1 MSVANSSL
9 SLLFS
14 LSFTSLSPTFSFSLS
29 FSIFQICEHENK
41 SKLNTLDN
49 TDIETIFAFLFFFFF
64 FLNSWWI
71 LPCLNKDWLDLT
83 WLVFIDSLI
92 VSASQDA
99 GGHAIFRHKNP
110 RVTFGLS
117 YLLIESFYIGM
128 SVVRTDVRL
137 RDYKSQPKFLGY
149 IRQANLL
156 THGAPLRALR
166 ARKSSGNME
175 TPLLQRANQSNWI

>member
-1 MSVANSSL
+1 MSVVNSSL

-14 LSFTSLSPTFSFSLS
+14 LSFTSLSSTFSFSLS
-29 FSIFQICEHENK
+29 FSIFKICEHENK

-49 TDIETIFAFLFFFFF
+49 TDIETIFAFLF
-64 FLNSWWI
+64 
-71 LPCLNKDWLDLT
+71 
-83 WLVFIDSLI
+83 VFIDSLI

-99 GGHAIFRHKNP
+99 GGHAISRQKNL
-110 RVTFGLS
+110 RVAFGLS

-149 IRQANLL
+149 IRQPNLL

-166 ARKSSGNME
+166 ERKSSGNME
-175 TPLLQRANQSNWI
+175 TPLLQRANQPNWV

>member
-1 MSVANSSL
+1 MSVVNSSL

-49 TDIETIFAFLFFFFF
+49 TDIETIFAFLF
-64 FLNSWWI
+64 
-71 LPCLNKDWLDLT
+71 
-83 WLVFIDSLI
+83 VFIDSLI

-99 GGHAIFRHKNP
+99 GGHAISRQKNL
-110 RVTFGLS
+110 RVAFGLS

-149 IRQANLL
+149 IRQPNLL
-156 THGAPLRALR
+156 THDAPLRALR

-175 TPLLQRANQSNWI
+175 TPLLQRANQSN

>member
-1 MSVANSSL
+1 MSVVNSSL

-49 TDIETIFAFLFFFFF
+49 TDIETIFAFLF
-64 FLNSWWI
+64 
-71 LPCLNKDWLDLT
+71 
-83 WLVFIDSLI
+83 VFIDSLF

-117 YLLIESFYIGM
+117 YLLIESFYISM

-149 IRQANLL
+149 IRQPNLL

-175 TPLLQRANQSNWI
+175 TPLLQRANQSN

>member
-1 MSVANSSL
+1 MSVVNSCL

-49 TDIETIFAFLFFFFF
+49 TGIETIFAFLF
-64 FLNSWWI
+64 
-71 LPCLNKDWLDLT
+71 
-83 WLVFIDSLI
+83 VFIDSLI

-99 GGHAIFRHKNP
+99 GGHAISRQKSP
-110 RVTFGLS
+110 RVAFGLS
-117 YLLIESFYIGM
+117 YLLIESFNIVM

-149 IRQANLL
+149 IRQPNLL
-156 THGAPLRALR
+156 TDGAPLRELR
-166 ARKSSGNME
+166 ARKSSANME
-175 TPLLQRANQSNWI
+175 TPLLQRAN

>member
-1 MSVANSSL
+1 MSVVNSSL

-49 TDIETIFAFLFFFFF
+49 TDIETIFAFLF
-64 FLNSWWI
+64 
-71 LPCLNKDWLDLT
+71 
-83 WLVFIDSLI
+83 VFIDSLI

-99 GGHAIFRHKNP
+99 GGHAISRHKNP
-110 RVTFGLS
+110 RVAFGLS

-149 IRQANLL
+149 IRQANFL

-175 TPLLQRANQSNWI
+175 TPLLQRANQSN

>member
-1 MSVANSSL
+1 MSVVNSSL

-14 LSFTSLSPTFSFSLS
+14 LSFTSLSPTFSFSLA

-49 TDIETIFAFLFFFFF
+49 TDIETIFAFLF
-64 FLNSWWI
+64 
-71 LPCLNKDWLDLT
+71 
-83 WLVFIDSLI
+83 VFIDSLI

-175 TPLLQRANQSNWI
+175 TPLLQRANQSN

>member
-1 MSVANSSL
+1 MSVVNSSL

-14 LSFTSLSPTFSFSLS
+14 LSFTSLSPTFSFSMS
-29 FSIFQICEHENK
+29 FSIFQICEQENK

-49 TDIETIFAFLFFFFF
+49 TDIETIFAFLF
-64 FLNSWWI
+64 
-71 LPCLNKDWLDLT
+71 
-83 WLVFIDSLI
+83 VFIDSLI

-175 TPLLQRANQSNWI
+175 TPLLQRANQSN

>member
-1 MSVANSSL
+1 MSVVNSSL

-41 SKLNTLDN
+41 SKLSTLDKA
-49 TDIETIFAFLFFFFF
+49 DIETIFAFLF
-64 FLNSWWI
+64 
-71 LPCLNKDWLDLT
+71 
-83 WLVFIDSLI
+83 VFIDSLI
-92 VSASQDA
+92 VWASQDA
-99 GGHAIFRHKNP
+99 GGHAISRQKNP
-110 RVTFGLS
+110 RVAFGLS

-128 SVVRTDVRL
+128 SVVRTYVRL

-149 IRQANLL
+149 IRQPNLL

-166 ARKSSGNME
+166 ARKSSANME
-175 TPLLQRANQSNWI
+175 TPLLQRANQSN

>member
-1 MSVANSSL
+1 MSVVNSSL

-49 TDIETIFAFLFFFFF
+49 TDIETIFAFLF
-64 FLNSWWI
+64 
-71 LPCLNKDWLDLT
+71 
-83 WLVFIDSLI
+83 VFIDSLI

-117 YLLIESFYIGM
+117 YLLIESFYISM

-149 IRQANLL
+149 IRQPNLL

-175 TPLLQRANQSNWI
+175 TPLLQRANQSN

>member
-49 TDIETIFAFLFFFFF
+49 TDIETIFAFLF
-64 FLNSWWI
+64 
-71 LPCLNKDWLDLT
+71 
-83 WLVFIDSLI
+83 VFIDSLI

-175 TPLLQRANQSNWI
+175 TPLLQRANQSN

>member
-1 MSVANSSL
+1 MSVVNSSL

-49 TDIETIFAFLFFFFF
+49 TDIETIFAFLF
-64 FLNSWWI
+64 
-71 LPCLNKDWLDLT
+71 
-83 WLVFIDSLI
+83 VFIDSLI

-99 GGHAIFRHKNP
+99 GGHAISRQKNL
-110 RVTFGLS
+110 RVAFGLS
-117 YLLIESFYIGM
+117 YLLIESFYIGI

-137 RDYKSQPKFLGY
+137 RDYVTTKISRIHK
-149 IRQANLL
+149 
-156 THGAPLRALR
+156 TT
-166 ARKSSGNME
+166 KSSY
-175 TPLLQRANQSNWI
+175 PWCSAARASGAQELR

>member
-1 MSVANSSL
+1 MSVVNSSL

-49 TDIETIFAFLFFFFF
+49 TDIETTFAFLF
-64 FLNSWWI
+64 
-71 LPCLNKDWLDLT
+71 
-83 WLVFIDSLI
+83 VFIDSLI

-175 TPLLQRANQSNWI
+175 TPLLQRANQSN

>member
-1 MSVANSSL
+1 MSVVNSSL

-49 TDIETIFAFLFFFFF
+49 TDIETIFAFLF
-64 FLNSWWI
+64 
-71 LPCLNKDWLDLT
+71 
-83 WLVFIDSLI
+83 VFIDSLI

>member
-1 MSVANSSL
+1 MSVVNSSL

-49 TDIETIFAFLFFFFF
+49 TDIETIFAFLF
-64 FLNSWWI
+64 
-71 LPCLNKDWLDLT
+71 
-83 WLVFIDSLI
+83 VFIDSLI

-149 IRQANLL
+149 IRQPNLL

>member
-1 MSVANSSL
+1 MSVVNSSL

-49 TDIETIFAFLFFFFF
+49 TDIETIFAFLF
-64 FLNSWWI
+64 
-71 LPCLNKDWLDLT
+71 
-83 WLVFIDSLI
+83 VFIESLI

-99 GGHAIFRHKNP
+99 GGHAISRHKNP
-110 RVTFGLS
+110 RVAFGLS

-149 IRQANLL
+149 IRQPNLL
-156 THGAPLRALR
+156 THGAPLHALR

-175 TPLLQRANQSNWI
+175 TPLLQRANQSN

>member
-1 MSVANSSL
+1 MSVVNSSL

-14 LSFTSLSPTFSFSLS
+14 LSFTSLSPTFSFSLA

-49 TDIETIFAFLFFFFF
+49 TDIETIFAFLF
-64 FLNSWWI
+64 
-71 LPCLNKDWLDLT
+71 
-83 WLVFIDSLI
+83 VFIDSLI

>member
-1 MSVANSSL
+1 MSVVNSSL

-49 TDIETIFAFLFFFFF
+49 TDIETIFAFLF
-64 FLNSWWI
+64 
-71 LPCLNKDWLDLT
+71 
-83 WLVFIDSLI
+83 VFIDSLI

-175 TPLLQRANQSNWI
+175 TPLLQRANQSN

>member
-49 TDIETIFAFLFFFFF
+49 TDIETIFAFLF
-64 FLNSWWI
+64 
-71 LPCLNKDWLDLT
+71 
-83 WLVFIDSLI
+83 VFIDSLI

-149 IRQANLL
+149 IRQPNLL

-175 TPLLQRANQSNWI
+175 TPLLQRANQSN

>member
-1 MSVANSSL
+1 MSVVNSSL

-41 SKLNTLDN
+41 SKLSTLDN
-49 TDIETIFAFLFFFFF
+49 ADIETIFAFLF
-64 FLNSWWI
+64 
-71 LPCLNKDWLDLT
+71 
-83 WLVFIDSLI
+83 VFIDSLI
-92 VSASQDA
+92 VWASQDA
-99 GGHAIFRHKNP
+99 GGHAISRQKNP
-110 RVTFGLS
+110 RVAFGLS

-128 SVVRTDVRL
+128 SVVRTYVRL

-149 IRQANLL
+149 IRQPNLL

-166 ARKSSGNME
+166 ARKSSANTE
-175 TPLLQRANQSNWI
+175 TPLLQRANQSN

>member
-1 MSVANSSL
+1 MSVVNSSL

-49 TDIETIFAFLFFFFF
+49 TDIETIFAFLF
-64 FLNSWWI
+64 
-71 LPCLNKDWLDLT
+71 
-83 WLVFIDSLI
+83 VFIDSLI

-117 YLLIESFYIGM
+117 YLLIESFYISM

-175 TPLLQRANQSNWI
+175 TPLLQRANQSN

>member
-1 MSVANSSL
+1 MSVVNSSL

-49 TDIETIFAFLFFFFF
+49 TDIETIFAFLF
-64 FLNSWWI
+64 
-71 LPCLNKDWLDLT
+71 
-83 WLVFIDSLI
+83 VFIDSLI

-149 IRQANLL
+149 IRQPNLL

-175 TPLLQRANQSNWI
+175 TPLLQRANQSN

>member
-1 MSVANSSL
+1 MSVVNSSL

-49 TDIETIFAFLFFFFF
+49 TDIETIFAFLF
-64 FLNSWWI
+64 
-71 LPCLNKDWLDLT
+71 
-83 WLVFIDSLI
+83 VFIDSLI

-137 RDYKSQPKFLGY
+137 RDHKSQPKFLGY

-175 TPLLQRANQSNWI
+175 TPLLQRANQSN